1 MDATTPSSSEAPED
15 VVLSLRGV
23 LDTALPSE
31 LGTEHAPELYTVAAV
46 FNRRVLPQEQ
56 ALIEAPSVRRSL
68 ADRGYPDI
76 QLTVADRRLLIA
88 NTNLAMLESGL
99 AGEIAAV
106 LRGVNEEIT
115 AERTRQAAEAHEWR
129 AGEAR
134 RAAAVKVEA
143 ERVRFE

>member
-1 MDATTPSSSEAPED
+1 MDVSTPSPSETPHDPA
-15 VVLSLRGV
+15 LHLRGV
-23 LDTALPSE
+23 LDTALPPE
-31 LGTEHAPELYTVAAV
+31 LGTTKAPDRYTVAAV

-56 ALIEAPSVRRSL
+56 ALIEQPSVSRLL
-68 ADRGYPDI
+68 ADRGYEGI
-76 QLTVADRRLLIA
+76 QLAVADRRLLIE

-115 AERTRQAAEAHEWR
+115 AERTRQAAEADEWR